1 MKQSDPEQVVDPTLR
16 IYELTTLYE
25 VSRVLL
31 GSSSPEHLAF
41 DVLTATMGL
50 TGSTWG
56 ILWAAAD
63 DLGTLVC
70 LRSCGHQVF
79 SPEPVTLPHDWAT
92 LLADRSQPV
101 LWEEAKAGGSA
112 GESLFTSPVPGWLK
126 SLEPELILPLSEHG
140 RLLGLIGLGPN
151 SLNQQYEPFLLSLL
165 GSVSHLVA
173 LALNRYISS
182 GVYSGLKPALSSLNA
197 YRQQYPILS
206 EIVGESQAV
215 IDLYKDLTAVAHASC
230 TVLLEG
236 ETGSGKELAARVL
249 HNLSPRRDGPFIE
262 VDCGAIPE
270 NLIESEL
277 FGHTK
282 GSFTSATQDRR
293 GVFEMASGGSLFLD
307 EVSNLPMLT
316 QARLLRVL
324 QERRFRPLGGEKSIE
339 VDVRIIAATNKDLQ
353 REVQKKNFREDLL
366 YRLHVYPIRLPSLRE
381 RQEDIEILA
390 SHFLELS
397 AGDNRMPVPTMTRDF
412 IDWLKHRKFP
422 GNVRELKHLME
433 QALLRSIGKE
443 NLYLEE
449 LEEALTRHPLA
460 PAWGPEEE
468 GEGFAPEP
476 VREPR
481 VYPEKAGELRGAWV
495 LEMLRRHRFN
505 VKATAEMLSS
515 LAHADPAHPPPLTD
529 RSSLTYYLQGECF
542 KLYLDFNGDMERASM
557 ELAGDN
563 PETAVT
569 ARSRLTRY
577 VKAAEEELMECSGVT
592 DAREMLGRKFSKLPE
607 DYVGILDRLTRFL
620 WEIKRSGASQL

>member
-1 MKQSDPEQVVDPTLR
+1 MEHSDPEQIIDPTLR
-16 IYELTTLYE
+16 IYELTTLYD

-56 ILWAAAD
+56 ILWTAVD
-63 DLGTLVC
+63 DQGTLHC
-70 LRSCGHQVF
+70 IRTCGHEAF
-79 SPEPVTLPHDWAT
+79 SPEPVTLPPDWAA

-101 LWEEAKAGGSA
+101 LWEEVKATGSA
-112 GESLFTSPVPGWLK
+112 GESLFTSPAPGWLK
-126 SLEPELILPLSEHG
+126 SLEPELILPLSQQG
-140 RLLGLIGLGPN
+140 RLLGLIGLGSN
-151 SLNQQYEPFLLSLL
+151 SLDQPYEPFLLNLL
-165 GSVSHLVA
+165 GSVSLLVA
-173 LALNRYISS
+173 LALNQYISS
-182 GVYSGLKPALSSLNA
+182 GVYSGLKPALSSLDA
-197 YRQQYPILS
+197 YRQQYPIL
-206 EIVGESQAV
+206 EEMVGESQA
-215 IDLYKDLTAVAHASC
+215 ILDLCKDLTAVAQASC

-236 ETGSGKELAARVL
+236 ETGSGKELAARIL
-249 HNLSPRRDGPFIE
+249 HHLSPRRDGPFIE

-277 FGHTK
+277 FGHIK

-307 EVSNLPMLT
+307 EVGNLPMLT

-339 VDVRIIAATNKDLQ
+339 VDVRVIAATNRDLQ
-353 REVQKKNFREDLL
+353 REVQRKNFREDLL
-366 YRLHVYPIRLPSLRE
+366 YRLHVYPIRLPSVHE
-381 RQEDIEILA
+381 RREDIEILA
-390 SHFLELS
+390 THFLQLS
-397 AGDNRMPVPTMTRDF
+397 ASDNRMPVPTMTRDF
-412 IDWLKHRKFP
+412 IEWLKKRKFP

-460 PAWGPEEE
+460 PIKESEEE
-468 GEGFAPEP
+468 GEGFTPEP

-542 KLYLDFNGDMERASM
+542 KLYLDFNGDTERASR
-557 ELAGDN
+557 ELAGDH

-569 ARSRLTRY
+569 ARSRMTRY
-577 VKAAEEELMECSGVT
+577 IKTAEGELLECSSII
-592 DAREMLGRKFSKLPE
+592 DAREKLGRKFSKLPD
-607 DYVGILDRLTRFL
+607 DYEGILDRLTRFL

>member
-1 MKQSDPEQVVDPTLR
+1 MKLSDSEQVIDPTLR

-25 VSRVLL
+25 VSQVLL
-31 GSSSPEHLAF
+31 GSSSPEHFAF

-50 TGSTWG
+50 AESSWG
-56 ILWAAAD
+56 ILWTAAD
-63 DLGTLVC
+63 DMGTLVC
-70 LRSCGHQVF
+70 LRTCGHQAF
-79 SPEPVTLPHDWAT
+79 SPEPVVLPRDWAT
-92 LLADRSQPV
+92 LLADRSQPI
-101 LWEEAKAGGSA
+101 LWEDIVTGGSA
-112 GESLFTSPVPGWLK
+112 GKSLFTSPAPDWLQ

-151 SLNQQYEPFLLSLL
+151 SLNQHYEPFLLNLL
-165 GSVSHLVA
+165 GSVGHLVA
-173 LALNRYISS
+173 LALNPYISS
-182 GVYSGLKPALSSLNA
+182 GVYSGLKPAFSSLNA

-215 IDLYKDLTAVAHASC
+215 LDLYKDLTAVAHASC

-249 HNLSPRRDGPFIE
+249 HHLSPRTDGPFIE

-324 QERRFRPLGGEKSIE
+324 QERRFRPLGAEKSIE
-339 VDVRIIAATNKDLQ
+339 VDVRIIAATNRDLQ

-366 YRLHVYPIRLPSLRE
+366 YRLHVFPIRLPSLRE

-397 AGDNRMPVPTMTRDF
+397 ANENRMPVPNMTGDF

-443 NLYLEE
+443 TLYLEE

-460 PAWGPEEE
+460 PTWEPEEE
-468 GEGFAPEP
+468 SAGSAPGP

-481 VYPEKAGELRGAWV
+481 IYPERAGGLRGAWV

-505 VKATAEMLSS
+505 IKATAEMLSS
-515 LAHADPAHPPPLTD
+515 LAHADPVHPPPLTD

-542 KLYLDFNGDMERASM
+542 KLFLDFDGDRERASM

-577 VKAAEEELMECSGVT
+577 VRAAEGELLGCSSIK
-592 DAREMLGRKFSKLPE
+592 DARENLGRKFSKLPD
-607 DYVGILDRLTRFL
+607 DYEGILDRLTRFL